1 MLLIPETIFLFILWN
16 YPERPIKKKIKK
28 RKKRKKAI
36 QGNRNV
42 LYPRDYKMEHMREN
56 EFIFEFATVIL
67 KVKFYIY
74 KDCHILEK
82 GFNEL

>member
-1 MLLIPETIFLFILWN
+1 M
-16 YPERPIKKKIKK
+16 
-28 RKKRKKAI
+28 
-36 QGNRNV
+36 
-42 LYPRDYKMEHMREN
+42 LYPRGYKMEHMREN

-67 KVKFYIY
+67 KIKSYTY